1 MAMALTIGIVFFL
14 ASAFGLYWTGKRAF
28 HRRNAAGVQEFN
40 SFGGALATNAL
51 EGIIKIAS
59 WIGIVFGAGTI
70 LLSFVIGR

>member
-1 MAMALTIGIVFFL
+1 MVMAIGIVIFL
-14 ASAFGLYWTGKRAF
+14 ASSFGLYWTGKRAF

-59 WIGIVFGAGTI
+59 WLGIVLGFMMVVISFSFG
-70 LLSFVIGR
+70 R